1 MYTGALWMVLTMDTE
16 YMWIVSQGKN
26 CHQFMLLTWT
36 LFISQ
41 FVRLVEGEGMGV
53 SLF

>member
-1 MYTGALWMVLTMDTE
+1 MYTEALLMVLPMDTE

-26 CHQFMLLTWT
+26 CHQFMLLTCT
-36 LFISQ
+36 LFKCQ

-53 SLF
+53 FLF